1 MNKFPIMLKKEFLEL
16 LKIKRKPLQLSLMIQ
31 LLAEIPFK
39 IRIKMKFGHLFGVEQ
54 RKDVLQVKI
63 KEML

>member
-1 MNKFPIMLKKEFLEL
+1 
-16 LKIKRKPLQLSLMIQ
+16 MIQ